1 MILRRISQHVKEQN
15 WTAIAIDF
23 VIVVMGVALGIQ
35 VSNWNEGRKSAAL
48 EGRYLDRIADDLQ
61 ATVAGFSEAM
71 ELTVQ
76 RRQSIADFAEA
87 LADPS
92 TSDEDLVDATNRLLT
107 GGWSMPTFLPVTVA
121 FDDLAST
128 GTLDVIRDTQLRT
141 SIIELHNG
149 FEASEKSFAINE
161 GWVLPNDTRI
171 IYDYDALRW
180 DPRTSF
186 LYPERSQQAA
196 AADVRQN
203 QEHLL
208 RLAASHYWLKDRAI
222 EHYGRAIEQ
231 SRSVLGLLESRR
243 PSTPSGSAP

>member
-1 MILRRISQHVKEQN
+1 MILRRITQHVKDQN
-15 WTAIAIDF
+15 WTAIAIDL
-23 VIVVMGVALGIQ
+23 VIVVLGVALGIQ
-35 VSNWNEGRKSAAL
+35 VSNWNESRKSAAL
-48 EGRYLDRIADDLQ
+48 EGRYLDRIAVDLQ
-61 ATVAGFSEAM
+61 ATVAVFSEAV

-92 TSDEDLVDATNRLLT
+92 ASDEDLVDATKLLLT

-128 GTLDVIRDTQLRT
+128 GNLDVIRDTQLRA

-149 FEASEKSFAINE
+149 FDTSEKSFAINE

-180 DPRTSF
+180 HPRTSS

-203 QEHLL
+203 QEQLL

-222 EHYGRAIEQ
+222 EHYGMAIEQ
-231 SRSVLGLLESRR
+231 SQSVLGLIESSR
-243 PSTPSGSAP
+243 PRTFSGPTP